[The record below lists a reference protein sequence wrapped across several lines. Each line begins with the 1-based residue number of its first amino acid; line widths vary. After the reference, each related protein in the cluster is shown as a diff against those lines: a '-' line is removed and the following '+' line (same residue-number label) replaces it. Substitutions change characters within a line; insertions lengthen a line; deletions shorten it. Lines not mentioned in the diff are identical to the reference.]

1 MSQATPHSRGVQL
14 TDSGKKRLE
23 AAIASAQDVE
33 NGGNPFT
40 NEELEERAHLSIK
53 TIKRIRYREAL
64 TYKTSVREL
73 FDGFGLE
80 LKPSDYCLPKIPVAE
95 SPKSVIPKHEPR
107 RDWTEAPNVPAFY
120 GRIEEL
126 STLTQ
131 WAVQDHCRLIML
143 LGMGGI
149 GKTSLAAKLGEQIQG
164 EFEYVVWRSLRG
176 KPPLEDILAGLI
188 QFLSNQKETKSNLP
202 ESATDRIA
210 KLLAR
215 LKQYRCLLVL
225 DNAESILQA
234 GYVGHFRKEYEGY
247 RDFFKRISETDHQS
261 CLVLTSREKPRE
273 LAALE
278 GGMLPVRSFQMDGV
292 EIADGQAI
300 LTAKGLALSDSK
312 DHGEELIRRYTGNP
326 IALKLVAATIQE
338 LFNGDIDQFLSE
350 DTLIFDDIRTL
361 LDQQFDRLSALE
373 KQVMYWLAINREPTS
388 IQALNEDVIPTVLNA
403 PVSKSKLLDT
413 LRSLGNRS
421 LIEKIAGKFTQQP
434 VVMEYLT
441 NQLVEQVCKEIQTGE
456 IELFNTHALIKATA
470 KDYVRDIQIRLI
482 IRPLINRL
490 LSIFI
495 TEDRVVSQLTEIL
508 STLQEKMPIQLSYAG
523 GNSLNLLCCLQ
534 TDLSHRDFSNLT
546 LWQAYLKGANLRHT
560 NFANSNL
567 ANSVFTQT
575 LSSVLSVAFS
585 PDGKCLATGGVN
597 GKICLWRVADGQQ
610 LSIFQGHT
618 DWVWSV
624 AFSPDGQML
633 ASGSDD
639 GTVRLWRVGTGQCMS
654 TLQGHTKRLRSVAF
668 SPNGHVLASSSEDK
682 TIKLWEV
689 SSSQC
694 LSTLVAHTDWVNSV
708 AFSPDGQLLA
718 SGGDEGAVKL
728 WDFNAGQCIG
738 TLREHASRIRSVAF
752 SPDAQTLASSS
763 EDQTVKLWD
772 VNTKQCL
779 HTLKGHTNWINSVTF
794 SPDGQILA
802 SGDDD
807 QTVRVWEVVTGQCLN
822 ILEGHNDSISSVT
835 FSPNGQILA
844 SGGYDQTVKFWEV
857 SSGRCLN
864 TLQGYTNRLLSVIFS
879 PDSKYL
885 ASSNY
890 DQMVRFWD
898 VNSGRCLNTWQGY
911 ADKLW
916 SMAFSLDGKM
926 LASVGKDHKVR
937 LWSIKTGRC
946 LRTLYGHTGRLLSVA
961 FSPDGQTLASS
972 SEDQTVRLWEI
983 SSGRCLNSLHEH
995 TSRVRSV
1002 TFSQDGQMLAS
1013 GGDDQTVM
1021 LWKVST
1027 GQCLKILRGHTN
1039 QVRSVAF
1046 GPHSQTLASA
1056 SYDRTVRLWDIN
1068 TGQCLN
1074 TFAREDADRL
1084 LVIAFSPDG
1093 QMLASGG
1100 YERLIKLWRVST
1112 GECFKT
1118 LEGHTDRLLSVA
1130 FSPNGKLLASGS
1142 QDETIKLW
1150 DIETGDCLKTLKAER
1165 PYEGMNITNVTGL
1178 TEATISMMK
1187 ALGAVEDVEEAL
1199 EGLSV

>member
-1 MSQATPHSRGVQL
+1 MSQATPRSRGVLL
-14 TDSGKKRLE
+14 TDSGKKRLD
-23 AAIASAQDVE
+23 AAIASAQE
-33 NGGNPFT
+33 REKYGKRFT
-40 NEELEERAHLSIK
+40 QAELRDRARLSIK
-53 TIKRIRYREAL
+53 TIKKIRKCTAPTDEA
-64 TYKTSVREL
+64 SVRAL
-73 FDGFGLE
+73 FQAFGLE
-80 LKPSDYCLPKIPVAE
+80 LESSDYGLPETFPAE
-95 SPKSVIPKHEPR
+95 SPRSPTPKLEPHQ
-107 RDWTEAPNVPAFY
+107 DWAEAPDASIFY
-120 GRIEEL
+120 GREEEL
-126 STLTQ
+126 AFLEQ
-131 WAVQDHCRLIML
+131 WILGDKCRLVAL

-149 GKTSLAAKLGEQIQG
+149 GKTSLSVRLAATIQD
-164 EFEYVVWRSLRG
+164 EFDYCIWRSLREA
-176 KPPLEDILAGLI
+176 PPVEKILADCI
-188 QFLSNQKETKSNLP
+188 KFLSNQKETESNLP
-202 ESATDRIA
+202 ESVTDRIA
-210 KLLAR
+210 KLLDY
-215 LKQYRCLLVL
+215 LNQYRCLLVL
-225 DNAESILQA
+225 DNAESILQE
-234 GYVGHFRKEYEGY
+234 GYAGHFRKEYEGY
-247 RDFFKRISETDHQS
+247 RNFLQRVSETVHQS

-273 LAALE
+273 LAAWE
-278 GGMLPVRSFQMDGV
+278 GGMLPVRSLQMDGV

-312 DHGEELIRRYTGNP
+312 DHGEELIRRYVGNP
-326 IALKLVAATIQE
+326 LALKLVATTIQE
-338 LFNGDIDQFLSE
+338 LFNGDIEQFLSE
-350 DTLIFDDIRTL
+350 DTLIFDDICTL

-388 IQALNEDVIPTVLNA
+388 IQALNEDVIPTVLDA

-421 LIEKIAGKFTQQP
+421 LIEKTAGKFTQQP

-470 KDYVRDIQIRLI
+470 KDYIRDIQIRLI
-482 IRPLINRL
+482 IRPLVNRL
-490 LSIFI
+490 LPIFI
-495 TEDRVVSQLTEIL
+495 TEERVVSQLTKIL
-508 STLQEKMPIQLSYAG
+508 STLQEKTPIQLSYAG

-546 LWQAYLKGANLRHT
+546 LWQAYLKGSNLRYI

-585 PDGKCLATGGVN
+585 PNGESLATGGVN
-597 GKICLWRVADGQQ
+597 GEICLWRVVDGQQ
-610 LSIFQGHT
+610 LAILQGHT

-639 GTVRLWRVGTGQCMS
+639 GTVRLWRVSTGQCLS
-654 TLQGHTKRLRSVAF
+654 TLQGHTQRLRSVAF
-668 SPNGHVLASSSEDK
+668 SPNDHVLASCGEDK

-689 SSSQC
+689 SSGQC
-694 LSTLVAHTDWVNSV
+694 LNTLEGHSDWVNSV
-708 AFSPDGQLLA
+708 VFSPDGQLLA
-718 SGGDEGAVKL
+718 SGSDEGAVKL
-728 WDFNAGQCIG
+728 WDNTGQCIE
-738 TLREHASRIRSVAF
+738 TLQDHASRIRSVAF
-752 SPDAQTLASSS
+752 SPNGQILASSS
-763 EDQTVKLWD
+763 EDQTVKLWA

-779 HTLKGHTNWINSVTF
+779 QTLKGHTNWINSVAF
-794 SPDGQILA
+794 SPDGQRLA

-807 QTVRVWEVVTGQCLN
+807 QTVRVWEVSTGQCLN

-835 FSPNGQILA
+835 FSPNGQILV

-857 SSGRCLN
+857 SRGRCLN

-885 ASSNY
+885 ASSSY

-898 VNSGRCLNTWQGY
+898 VSSGQCLNTWQGY

-916 SMAFSLDGKM
+916 STAFSLDGKM

-937 LWSIKTGRC
+937 LWSIQTGQC
-946 LRTLYGHTGRLLSVA
+946 LRILYGHTGRLLSVA

-972 SEDQTVRLWEI
+972 SEDQTVRLWEVG
-983 SSGRCLNSLHEH
+983 SGRCLNTFHEH

-1013 GGDDQTVM
+1013 GGDDQTVR
-1021 LWKVST
+1021 LWQVST

-1039 QVRSVAF
+1039 RVRSVAF

-1084 LVIAFSPDG
+1084 LVIAFSSDG

-1100 YERLIKLWRVST
+1100 YERLIRLWQVST

-1130 FSPNGKLLASGS
+1130 FSPNGKLLASSS

-1150 DIETGDCLKTLKAER
+1150 DIKTGKCLKTLKAER
-1165 PYEGMNITNVTGL
+1165 PYEGMNITGVTGL
-1178 TEATISMMK
+1178 TDATIAMMK
-1187 ALGAVEDVEEAL
+1187 ALGAVEDVEEA
-1199 EGLSV
+1199 